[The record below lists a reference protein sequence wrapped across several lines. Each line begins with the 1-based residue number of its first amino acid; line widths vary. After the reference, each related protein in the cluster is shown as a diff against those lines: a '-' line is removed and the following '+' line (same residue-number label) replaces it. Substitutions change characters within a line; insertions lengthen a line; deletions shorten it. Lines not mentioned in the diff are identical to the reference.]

1 MDLSSLTAVI
11 GLQPITLAPLNRN
24 RLLNSDGTE
33 NRTIRGQADVARRI
47 KDNSRCGRRRGSA
60 GPRCRTLADAIQ
72 HGLGR
77 GRLGPMGGELRARDP
92 AAGLVEPSR
101 PRRAGARST
110 IAPAHHGWPPMP
122 QP

>member
-47 KDNSRCGRRRGSA
+47 KDNSRCGRR
-60 GPRCRTLADAIQ
+60 
-72 HGLGR
+72 
-77 GRLGPMGGELRARDP
+77 
-92 AAGLVEPSR
+92 
-101 PRRAGARST
+101 
-110 IAPAHHGWPPMP
+110 
-122 QP
+122 